1 MRDLLVDGDAGG
13 AGKLVTELGRR
24 LRAIV
29 FQQLAA
35 DQIEFAR
42 RDPRLQRCRHPVTGR
57 GAGPFHRIGCPNV
70 MTGLRKDLRD
80 AQTHR
85 PQPDHP
91 DPRLD
96 KRQRERMKR
105 HAVAEARTDLADAIA
120 SQSEATASLS
130 GSPGTPTQDLPEY
143 RAAMA
148 MLAKARLDL
157 DHAEV
162 RAPVDGIVGLHD
174 LQVGEYINVGQTAMP
189 LVATSPIWVEAN
201 FKETELEKMKVG
213 QPATIEVD
221 SYPGV
226 KWKAHVASIAPAS
239 GAEFSVLPP
248 QNATGNWV
256 KVVQRIPVAFREDFA
271 PQQRLFFALE
281 AMGLL
286 EKLHVK
292 VFQAI
297 HVERLTLNTDASIL
311 SWIEKQGVDKTKFA
325 DLAKSFGV
333 ASKLKRAVQLQND
346 FKIEGVPSL
355 GVAGKYYVDGTT
367 AGSMDR
373 ALQVTDSL
381 LAQVRQ
387 GRA

>member
-1 MRDLLVDGDAGG
+1 MTSKINEAGENAAQPSVAKRRRVPMWLWIAGPLAVAGFFGWEYVASGREISTDNAYIKAERILIAPQVGGRVVEVAVQQNQPVKKGDLLFRIDADPLTIAVTQNEALVARMANSASASRAKVVGTGTSIQAARETLTWAQRDLQ
-13 AGKLVTELGRR
+13 RM
-24 LRAIV
+24 
-29 FQQLAA
+29 QQLAS
-35 DQIEFAR
+35 QQ
-42 RDPRLQRCRHPVTGR
+42 LVS
-57 GAGPFHRIGCPNV
+57 
-70 MTGLRKDLRD
+70 RKMLDD
-80 AQTHR
+80 A
-85 PQPDHP
+85 
-91 DPRLD
+91 
-96 KRQRERMKR
+96 R

-213 QPATIEVD
+213 QSATIEVD

-256 KVVQRIPVAFREDFA
+256 KIVQRIPVRLEIDSAANDA
-271 PQQRLFFALE
+271 PQLRAGMS
-281 AMGLL
+281 ADV
-286 EKLHVK
+286 HVDL
-292 VFQAI
+292 
-297 HVERLTLNTDASIL
+297 RDGGTAS
-311 SWIEKQGVDKTKFA
+311 S
-325 DLAKSFGV
+325 
-333 ASKLKRAVQLQND
+333 RA
-346 FKIEGVPSL
+346 
-355 GVAGKYYVDGTT
+355 T
-367 AGSMDR
+367 AAR
-373 ALQVTDSL
+373 
-381 LAQVRQ
+381 
-387 GRA
+387 